1 MQEEQ
6 RLVRRLLDGEERA
19 FTEFFDEY
27 HACLYRFALPR
38 LNGDVDAQPR
48 RRSGLAFL
56 DSFRGPDK
64 WSPAIKLPPRAA
76 VS

>member
-38 LNGDVDAQPR
+38 LNGDVDARPR
-48 RRSGLAFL
+48 R
-56 DSFRGPDK
+56 
-64 WSPAIKLPPRAA
+64 SPRPR
-76 VS
+76 